1 MKKITS
7 MMLAG
12 IALAIASTSAFAQ
25 SWPMRPIRLIVP
37 FAPGGGVDLTGR
49 VLAPKLSEAL
59 GQTVIVENR
68 GGAGGLIGVD
78 LGAKAS
84 PDGYTVVIGT
94 IGNIAIAPHLQSKM
108 PYDPQKDLVPIS
120 QLANALNVMV
130 INPSVKATTVNEFI
144 ALAKKEGSNISYGSS
159 GSGATDH
166 LAGEVFNTLAG
177 LKMTHIPYK
186 GGAPAMIDLVGGQ
199 VQVIFATVSTAIS
212 SIQGGKVRALGMTGN
227 QRYESLPEVPTIAEA
242 GLAGFDVNG
251 WYGLYAPAGTPK
263 DIITRLNAEV
273 VKILAMPDVKARLL
287 DAGIIATSS
296 SPEAFA
302 AYTQAETKRWAKV
315 VKDANIKTYPACHVE
330 HLTISA
336 APRNELHANRQSVGS
351 GKQR

>member
-7 MMLAG
+7 MMVAG
-12 IALAIASTSAFAQ
+12 IALAIVSVSAFAQ

-130 INPSVKATTVNEFI
+130 INPSVKATTVKEFI
-144 ALAKKEGSNISYGSS
+144 ELAKKEGSNISYGSS

-242 GLAGFDVNG
+242 GLTGYEADT
-251 WYGLYAPAGTPK
+251 WYGVFAPAKTPQPILDQLNK
-263 DIITRLNAEV
+263 DIVAVLNLPDIRKKFASEGAEIV
-273 VKILAMPDVKARLL
+273 ADSSASFTQKLRADVAKWKKV
-287 DAGIIATSS
+287 IADLNLR
-296 SPEAFA
+296 
-302 AYTQAETKRWAKV
+302 AE
-315 VKDANIKTYPACHVE
+315 
-330 HLTISA
+330 
-336 APRNELHANRQSVGS
+336 
-351 GKQR
+351 

>member
-12 IALAIASTSAFAQ
+12 LALAIVSVSTFAQ
-25 SWPMRPIRLIVP
+25 SWPTRPIRLIVP
-37 FAPGGGVDLTGR
+37 FTPGGGVDLTGR

-130 INPSVKATTVNEFI
+130 INPSVKATTVQEFI
-144 ALAKKEGSNISYGSS
+144 ALAKKEGSTISYGSS

-263 DIITRLNAEV
+263 DIITRVNAEV

-302 AYTQAETKRWAKV
+302 AYMQAETKKWAKV
-315 VKDANIKTYPACHVE
+315 VKDANIKTD
-330 HLTISA
+330 
-336 APRNELHANRQSVGS
+336 
-351 GKQR
+351 

>member
-7 MMLAG
+7 MILAG
-12 IALAIASTSAFAQ
+12 VTFAIVSGSAFAQ
-25 SWPMRPIRLIVP
+25 TWPVRPIRLIVP
-37 FAPGGGVDLTGR
+37 FAPGGGVDITAR
-49 VLAPKLSEAL
+49 VIAPKLSEAL
-59 GQTVIVENR
+59 GQTVVVENR

-78 LGAKAS
+78 MGAKAA

-130 INPSVKATTVNEFI
+130 IHPSLKATTVKEFI
-144 ALAKKEGSNISYGSS
+144 ALAKKEGSKISFGSS

-177 LKMTHIPYK
+177 VKMTHIPYK
-186 GGAPAMIDLVGGQ
+186 GGAPAMVDLVGGQ
-199 VQVIFATVSTAIS
+199 VQVVFATVSTAIS
-212 SIQGGKVRALGMTGN
+212 SIQGGKIRALGMTGN
-227 QRYESLPEVPTIAEA
+227 QRFERLPELPTIAEA
-242 GLAGFDVNG
+242 GLVGFEVNN

-263 DIITRLNAEV
+263 NIISRLNNEV
-273 VKILAMPDVKARLL
+273 VKTLALPDVKNRLL

-296 SPEAFA
+296 TPEAFA
-302 AYTQAETKRWAKV
+302 AYTQEETKKWGKV
-315 VKDANIKTYPACHVE
+315 VKDANIK
-330 HLTISA
+330 S
-336 APRNELHANRQSVGS
+336 N
-351 GKQR
+351 

>member
-12 IALAIASTSAFAQ
+12 ATLAIVSVSAFAQ
-25 SWPMRPIRLIVP
+25 SWPVRPIRLIVP
-37 FAPGGGVDLTGR
+37 FAPGGGVDLTAR
-49 VLAPKLSEAL
+49 VIAPKLSEAL
-59 GQTVIVENR
+59 GQTVVVENR

-130 INPSVKATTVNEFI
+130 INPSVKATTVKEFI
-144 ALAKKEGSNISYGSS
+144 ELAKKEGSNISYGSS

-242 GLAGFDVNG
+242 GLASFDVNG

-273 VKILAMPDVKARLL
+273 VRILAMPDVKARLL

-315 VKDANIKTYPACHVE
+315 VKDANIKTE
-330 HLTISA
+330 
-336 APRNELHANRQSVGS
+336 
-351 GKQR
+351 

>member
-1 MKKITS
+1 
-7 MMLAG
+7 
-12 IALAIASTSAFAQ
+12 
-25 SWPMRPIRLIVP
+25 MRPIRLIVP
-37 FAPGGGVDLTGR
+37 FTPGGGVDLTGR

-130 INPSVKATTVNEFI
+130 INPSVKATTVKEFI

-242 GLAGFDVNG
+242 GLVGFDVNG

-273 VKILAMPDVKARLL
+273 VRILAMPDVKARLL

-302 AYTQAETKRWAKV
+302 AYAQAETTRWAKV
-315 VKDANIKTYPACHVE
+315 VKDANIKTE
-330 HLTISA
+330 
-336 APRNELHANRQSVGS
+336 
-351 GKQR
+351 

>member
-12 IALAIASTSAFAQ
+12 IALAIVSVSAFAQ

-37 FAPGGGVDLTGR
+37 FTPGGGVDLTGR

-59 GQTVIVENR
+59 GQSVIVENR

-315 VKDANIKTYPACHVE
+315 VKDANIKTE
-330 HLTISA
+330 
-336 APRNELHANRQSVGS
+336 
-351 GKQR
+351 

>member
-12 IALAIASTSAFAQ
+12 LALAIVSVSTFAQ
-25 SWPMRPIRLIVP
+25 SWPTRPIRLIVP
-37 FAPGGGVDLTGR
+37 FTPGGGVDLTGR

-130 INPSVKATTVNEFI
+130 INPSVKATTVKEFI
-144 ALAKKEGSNISYGSS
+144 ELAKKEGSNISYGSS

-227 QRYESLPEVPTIAEA
+227 QRYDSLPEVPTIAEA

-263 DIITRLNAEV
+263 DIITRVNAEV

-302 AYTQAETKRWAKV
+302 AYMQAETKKWAKV
-315 VKDANIKTYPACHVE
+315 VKDANIKTD
-330 HLTISA
+330 
-336 APRNELHANRQSVGS
+336 
-351 GKQR
+351 

>member
-1 MKKITS
+1 
-7 MMLAG
+7 
-12 IALAIASTSAFAQ
+12 
-25 SWPMRPIRLIVP
+25 MRPIRLIVP

-130 INPSVKATTVNEFI
+130 INPSVKATTVKEFI

-302 AYTQAETKRWAKV
+302 AYAQAETIRWAKV
-315 VKDANIKTYPACHVE
+315 VKDANIKTE
-330 HLTISA
+330 
-336 APRNELHANRQSVGS
+336 
-351 GKQR
+351 

>member
-12 IALAIASTSAFAQ
+12 IALAIMSVSAFAQ

-37 FAPGGGVDLTGR
+37 FTPGGGVDLTGR

-130 INPSVKATTVNEFI
+130 INPSVKATTVKEFI

-177 LKMTHIPYK
+177 MKMTHIPYK

-212 SIQGGKVRALGMTGN
+212 SI
-227 QRYESLPEVPTIAEA
+227 
-242 GLAGFDVNG
+242 
-251 WYGLYAPAGTPK
+251 
-263 DIITRLNAEV
+263 
-273 VKILAMPDVKARLL
+273 
-287 DAGIIATSS
+287 
-296 SPEAFA
+296 
-302 AYTQAETKRWAKV
+302 
-315 VKDANIKTYPACHVE
+315 
-330 HLTISA
+330 
-336 APRNELHANRQSVGS
+336 
-351 GKQR
+351 

>member
-12 IALAIASTSAFAQ
+12 ATLAIVSVSAFAQ
-25 SWPMRPIRLIVP
+25 SWPVRPIRLIVP
-37 FAPGGGVDLTGR
+37 FAPGGGVDLTAR
-49 VLAPKLSEAL
+49 VIAPKLSEAL
-59 GQTVIVENR
+59 GQTVVVENR

-130 INPSVKATTVNEFI
+130 INPSVKATTVKEFI
-144 ALAKKEGSNISYGSS
+144 ELAKKEGSNISYGSS

-242 GLAGFDVNG
+242 GLASFDVNG

-273 VKILAMPDVKARLL
+273 VKTLAMPDVKTRLL
-287 DAGIIATSS
+287 DAGIIATPS

-302 AYTQAETKRWAKV
+302 AYMQAETKKWAKV
-315 VKDANIKTYPACHVE
+315 VKDANIKTD
-330 HLTISA
+330 
-336 APRNELHANRQSVGS
+336 
-351 GKQR
+351 

>member
-1 MKKITS
+1 MKKIAS
-7 MMLAG
+7 VMLAG
-12 IALAIASTSAFAQ
+12 VTLAIVSVSAFAQ
-25 SWPMRPIRLIVP
+25 AWPTRPIRLIVP
-37 FAPGGGVDLTGR
+37 FAPGGGVSITAR
-49 VLAPKLSEAL
+49 VIAPKLSEAL

-78 LGAKAS
+78 LGAKAP
-84 PDGYTVVIGT
+84 PDGYTIVIGT

-130 INPSVKATTVNEFI
+130 IHPSVKATTVKEFI
-144 ALAKKEGSNISYGSS
+144 ALAKKEGSKMSFGSS

-177 LKMTHIPYK
+177 LQMTHIPYK
-186 GGAPAMIDLVGGQ
+186 GGGPAMIDLVGGQ
-199 VQVIFATVSTAIS
+199 VQVVFATVSTAIG
-212 SIQGGKVRALGMTGN
+212 SIQGGRIRALGMTGN
-227 QRYESLPEVPTIAEA
+227 QRFERLPELPTIAEA
-242 GLAGFDVNG
+242 GLVGFEVNN
-251 WYGLYAPAGTPK
+251 WYGLYAPTGTPK

-273 VKILAMPDVKARLL
+273 VKTLAMPDVKSQLL

-302 AYTQAETKRWAKV
+302 AYTREETMRWGKV
-315 VKDANIKTYPACHVE
+315 VKDAKIK
-330 HLTISA
+330 SD
-336 APRNELHANRQSVGS
+336 
-351 GKQR
+351 

>member
-12 IALAIASTSAFAQ
+12 LTLAIVSVSAFAQ

-37 FAPGGGVDLTGR
+37 FTPGGGVDLTGR
-49 VLAPKLSEAL
+49 VIAPKLSEAL

-84 PDGYTVVIGT
+84 PDGYTIVIGT
-94 IGNIAIAPHLQSKM
+94 IGNIALAPHLQSKM

-130 INPSVKATTVNEFI
+130 IHPSLQATTVKEFI

-212 SIQGGKVRALGMTGN
+212 SIQGVKVRALGMTGN

-242 GLAGFDVNG
+242 GLVGFDVNG

-302 AYTQAETKRWAKV
+302 AYAQAETQRWAKV
-315 VKDANIKTYPACHVE
+315 VKDANIKTD
-330 HLTISA
+330 
-336 APRNELHANRQSVGS
+336 
-351 GKQR
+351 

>member
-1 MKKITS
+1 
-7 MMLAG
+7 
-12 IALAIASTSAFAQ
+12 
-25 SWPMRPIRLIVP
+25 MRPIRLIVP
-37 FAPGGGVDLTGR
+37 FTPGGGVDLTGR

-130 INPSVKATTVNEFI
+130 INPSVKATTVKEFI

-242 GLAGFDVNG
+242 GLVGFDVNG

-302 AYTQAETKRWAKV
+302 AYAQAETTRWAKV
-315 VKDANIKTYPACHVE
+315 VKDANIKTE
-330 HLTISA
+330 
-336 APRNELHANRQSVGS
+336 
-351 GKQR
+351 

>member
-12 IALAIASTSAFAQ
+12 IALAIVSVSAFAQ
-25 SWPMRPIRLIVP
+25 SWPVRPIRLIVP
-37 FAPGGGVDLTGR
+37 FAPGGGVDLTAR
-49 VLAPKLSEAL
+49 VIAPKLSEAL
-59 GQTVIVENR
+59 GQTVVVENR

-130 INPSVKATTVNEFI
+130 INPSVKATTVKEFI
-144 ALAKKEGSNISYGSS
+144 ELAKKEGSNISYGSS

-242 GLAGFDVNG
+242 GLASFDVNG

-315 VKDANIKTYPACHVE
+315 VKDANIKTE
-330 HLTISA
+330 
-336 APRNELHANRQSVGS
+336 
-351 GKQR
+351 

>member
-12 IALAIASTSAFAQ
+12 IALAIVSVSAFAQ

-130 INPSVKATTVNEFI
+130 INPSVKATTVKEFI
-144 ALAKKEGSNISYGSS
+144 ELAKKEGSNISYGSS

-242 GLAGFDVNG
+242 GLASFDVNG

-273 VKILAMPDVKARLL
+273 VRILAMPDVKARLL

-315 VKDANIKTYPACHVE
+315 VKDANIKTE
-330 HLTISA
+330 
-336 APRNELHANRQSVGS
+336 
-351 GKQR
+351 

>member
-1 MKKITS
+1 
-7 MMLAG
+7 
-12 IALAIASTSAFAQ
+12 
-25 SWPMRPIRLIVP
+25 
-37 FAPGGGVDLTGR
+37 
-49 VLAPKLSEAL
+49 
-59 GQTVIVENR
+59 
-68 GGAGGLIGVD
+68 
-78 LGAKAS
+78 
-84 PDGYTVVIGT
+84 
-94 IGNIAIAPHLQSKM
+94 M

-130 INPSVKATTVNEFI
+130 INPSVKATTVKEFI

-302 AYTQAETKRWAKV
+302 AYAQAETIRWAKV
-315 VKDANIKTYPACHVE
+315 VKDANIKTE
-330 HLTISA
+330 
-336 APRNELHANRQSVGS
+336 
-351 GKQR
+351 

>member
-12 IALAIASTSAFAQ
+12 IALAIASASAFAQ

-130 INPSVKATTVNEFI
+130 INPSVKATTVKEFI

-296 SPEAFA
+296 LPEAFA
-302 AYTQAETKRWAKV
+302 AYAQAETIRWAKV
-315 VKDANIKTYPACHVE
+315 VKDANIKTE
-330 HLTISA
+330 
-336 APRNELHANRQSVGS
+336 
-351 GKQR
+351 

>member
-7 MMLAG
+7 MMVAG
-12 IALAIASTSAFAQ
+12 IALAIVSVSAFAQ

-68 GGAGGLIGVD
+68 GGVGGLIGVD

-130 INPSVKATTVNEFI
+130 INPSVKATTVKEFI
-144 ALAKKEGSNISYGSS
+144 ELAKKEGSNISYGSS

-242 GLAGFDVNG
+242 GLASFDVNG

-273 VKILAMPDVKARLL
+273 VRILAMPDVKARLL

-315 VKDANIKTYPACHVE
+315 VKDANIKTE
-330 HLTISA
+330 
-336 APRNELHANRQSVGS
+336 
-351 GKQR
+351 

>member
-1 MKKITS
+1 
-7 MMLAG
+7 MLAG
-12 IALAIASTSAFAQ
+12 IALAIASASAFAQ

-130 INPSVKATTVNEFI
+130 INPSVKATTVKEFI

-302 AYTQAETKRWAKV
+302 AYAQAETIRWAKV
-315 VKDANIKTYPACHVE
+315 VKDANIKTE
-330 HLTISA
+330 
-336 APRNELHANRQSVGS
+336 
-351 GKQR
+351 

>member
-12 IALAIASTSAFAQ
+12 VALAIVSVSTFAQ
-25 SWPMRPIRLIVP
+25 SWPTRPIRLIVP
-37 FAPGGGVDLTGR
+37 FTPGGGVDLTGR

-130 INPSVKATTVNEFI
+130 INPSVKATTIKEFI
-144 ALAKKEGSNISYGSS
+144 ALAKKEGSTISYGSS

-302 AYTQAETKRWAKV
+302 AYTQDETKRWAKV
-315 VKDANIKTYPACHVE
+315 VKDANIKTE
-330 HLTISA
+330 
-336 APRNELHANRQSVGS
+336 
-351 GKQR
+351 

>member
-37 FAPGGGVDLTGR
+37 FTPGGGVDLTGR
-49 VLAPKLSEAL
+49 VIAPKLSEAL

-130 INPSVKATTVNEFI
+130 INPSVKATTVKEFI

-263 DIITRLNAEV
+263 DIIIRLNVEV

-302 AYTQAETKRWAKV
+302 AYAQAETKRWAKV
-315 VKDANIKTYPACHVE
+315 VKDANIKTE
-330 HLTISA
+330 
-336 APRNELHANRQSVGS
+336 
-351 GKQR
+351 

>member
-12 IALAIASTSAFAQ
+12 IALAIVSVSAFAQ

-130 INPSVKATTVNEFI
+130 INPSVKATTVKEFI
-144 ALAKKEGSNISYGSS
+144 ELAKKEGSNISYGSS

-242 GLAGFDVNG
+242 GLASFDVNG

-315 VKDANIKTYPACHVE
+315 VKDANIKTE
-330 HLTISA
+330 
-336 APRNELHANRQSVGS
+336 
-351 GKQR
+351 